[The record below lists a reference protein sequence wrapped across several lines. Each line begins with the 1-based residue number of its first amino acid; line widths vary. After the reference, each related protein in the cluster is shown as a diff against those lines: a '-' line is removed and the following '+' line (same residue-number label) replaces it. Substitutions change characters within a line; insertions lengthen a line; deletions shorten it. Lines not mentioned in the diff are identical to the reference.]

1 MGRRACTSCAPP
13 AQLGNAELLCV
24 DADVSGLHDQLRI
37 AAGELAQGEAVGGA
51 EVVLGIV
58 DGGLEVGGA
67 QGGAEHEAA
76 IIEND
81 SCHG

>member
-1 MGRRACTSCAPP
+1 
-13 AQLGNAELLCV
+13 
-24 DADVSGLHDQLRI
+24 
-37 AAGELAQGEAVGGA
+37 VGGA

-81 SCHG
+81 SHHG